1 MTETNPQA
9 ALFAALSRAQAV
21 AVSVEKDATNKFH
34 KYNYASAEALIAE
47 AKAAL
52 ASAGLAV
59 VPSSSMLRE
68 PKVFERE
75 QGAFAVLLAEWVVVH
90 GDGGSLPI
98 ACEWPVIP
106 EKGRPLDKAL
116 AAARTASLGYLLRD
130 LLQLPRVEEGTDL
143 DHDSRDNQ
151 RQPQR
156 HQPQARQLPPAMSE
170 MKRRA
175 LLLASSIVNDLTA
188 SPADIAYATTEAT
201 NVCDDS
207 PEGKGLR
214 AGLDALIAR
223 KVSPDAAPS
232 EMAAKMLQRMDAL
245 ILEVKRD

>member
-9 ALFAALSRAQAV
+9 ELFAALSRAQAV

-34 KYNYASAEALIAE
+34 KYNYASAEAMIAE

-90 GDGGSLPI
+90 ADGGSLPI

-151 RQPQR
+151 RQVQR
-156 HQPQARQLPPAMSE
+156 QQPARQLPPAMSE

-175 LLLASSIVNDLTA
+175 LLLASSIVNDLSA
-188 SPADIAYATTEAT
+188 SAADVAYATSEAT
-201 NVCDDS
+201 NICDDS

-223 KVSPDAAPS
+223 KVSPDVAPS